1 MGLCSLRL
9 RSIRRTLKIVATGIY
24 ATLLPWEERYGEL
37 HIIRKCVVLLQEFKA
52 IGIKKQGLVLRLE
65 KAAKK
70 LPAKVIETDVPV
82 SVSLQALC
90 DPGGLTNTHPLL

>member
-1 MGLCSLRL
+1 M
-9 RSIRRTLKIVATGIY
+9 ATGINP
-24 ATLLPWEERYGEL
+24 TLLPREERYGEL
-37 HIIRKCVVLLQEFKA
+37 LIIVCKCVVLLQEFKA

-82 SVSLQALC
+82 SVSLQAL
-90 DPGGLTNTHPLL
+90 TNKHPLS